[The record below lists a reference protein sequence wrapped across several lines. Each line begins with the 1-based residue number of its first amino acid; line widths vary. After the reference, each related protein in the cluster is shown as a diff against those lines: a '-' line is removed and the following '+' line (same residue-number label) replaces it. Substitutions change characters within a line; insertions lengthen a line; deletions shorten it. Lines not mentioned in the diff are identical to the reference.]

1 MSVIVGIPKETAR
14 NEHRVALVPAHIPAL
29 KKSGCEVIVEA
40 GAGAQAGYPD
50 NLYVEKGAR
59 LVPRE
64 EVLSHSDLVLAVRTA
79 SADPEGGT
87 SLAGLLREGTYL
99 AALLDPWQAHES
111 FAVLSSRKIT
121 AFSLELVPRTTRAQA
136 MDVLSSQANLAG
148 YRGVLLAATL
158 LPKLFPMLMTAA
170 GTLVPAKVFVL
181 GAGVAGL
188 QAIATAR
195 RLGAV
200 VSAFDVRAA
209 VREQVQSLGAKFVEF
224 DLGDASGDGGYAKA
238 LTPEQ
243 ETMQKRLLA
252 EYIARE
258 GIDVIITTAAIP
270 GKPSPKLVT
279 EEMVQSLAPGSVIV
293 DLASERGGNCT
304 LTRPGETVS
313 VHGVTIAG
321 PLGIASDLACHA
333 SQLYSKNITTF
344 AGLLLDRE
352 GNLVLNRQDEI
363 IAGSLVLENG
373 QPANEPI
380 ARMLGL

>member
-14 NEHRVALVPAHIPAL
+14 NERRVALVPAHIPVL
-29 KKSGCEVIVEA
+29 KKSGCEVIVET

-59 LVPRE
+59 LVSRA
-64 EVLSHSDLVLAVRTA
+64 EVLSRSDLVLAVRTA

-87 SLAGLLREGTYL
+87 PLAGLLREGAYL
-99 AALLDPWQAHES
+99 AALLDPWQAHDS
-111 FAVLSSRKIT
+111 FTVLSSRKIT

-243 ETMQKRLLA
+243 EAMQKRLLA

-373 QPANEPI
+373 QPATEQI